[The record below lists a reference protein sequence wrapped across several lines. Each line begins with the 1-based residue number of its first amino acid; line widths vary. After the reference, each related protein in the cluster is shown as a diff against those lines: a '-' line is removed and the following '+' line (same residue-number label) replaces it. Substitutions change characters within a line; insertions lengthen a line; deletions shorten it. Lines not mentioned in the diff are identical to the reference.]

1 MPDHDHSYRLLF
13 SHPVMVADLI
23 RGFVHE
29 DWVAQVDFTTL
40 ERVNQSFVTDNLLDR
55 EDDIIWRVRWRGSW
69 LYVYL
74 LLEFQST
81 NDRFMAVRMLTYVGL
96 LYQELVRGDQ
106 VTDEDTLPPVL
117 PLVLYNG
124 DRPWRAPT
132 SMAELIETVPGGLEH
147 YRPTLNYLL
156 LDEGALDEH
165 DLPSVR
171 NLAAALFR
179 LERSR
184 GPGDLRAVITALAD
198 WLAAPEQTGLRRA
211 FTVWIKRV
219 LLPRRVPGAEIPEVT
234 DLEEVNTMLSER
246 EIDWSRDW
254 REQGLAEGRK
264 EGEAALLVRQMERRF
279 GALDEATRQRIAE
292 ADAETLL
299 LWGENILTA
308 ECVEEVFHQ

>member
-1 MPDHDHSYRLLF
+1 MTDHDHGYKLLF

-29 DWVAQVDFTTL
+29 QWVEQVDFTTL
-40 ERVNQSFVTDNLLDR
+40 ERINQSFVTDNLLDR
-55 EDDIIWRVRWRGSW
+55 EDDIIWRVRWRDGW

-81 NDRFMAVRMLTYVGL
+81 NDRFMAVRMLTYLGL
-96 LYQELVRGDQ
+96 LYQELIRGRQ
-106 VTDEDTLPPVL
+106 LTHNKRLPPVL

-124 DRPWRAPT
+124 DQPWRAPT
-132 SMAELIETVPGGLEH
+132 GVGELIESVPGGLDH
-147 YRPTLNYLL
+147 YRPQLNYLL
-156 LDEGALDEH
+156 LDEGSLDEH
-165 DLPSVR
+165 KLPPVR

-184 GPGDLRAVITALAD
+184 RPADLREVVAALAD
-198 WLAAPEQTGLRRA
+198 WLATPEQTGLRRA

-219 LLPRRVPGAEIPEVT
+219 LLPRRVPGVAIPEVT
-234 DLEEVNTMLSER
+234 DLEEVNAMLSER

-264 EGEAALLVRQMERRF
+264 EGEAAVLRHLMERRF
-279 GALDEATRQRIAE
+279 GPLGEAARQRIDA

-299 LWGENILTA
+299 HWCENILTA
-308 ECVEEVFHQ
+308 DSVDDVFRS